1 MSALPQ
7 LGDKVYFGGKDLRW
21 IDLAT
26 GEIDMKTIPDE
37 VGQISEHD
45 GLVFYMRDVSRSSGN
60 AEGKQPTEN
69 GTEFGLIDLNDF
81 TLKSAFTL
89 WKSDTAVLGLT
100 DDLSSEVTDRV
111 RGPLDC

>member
-1 MSALPQ
+1 MPLQAYPLGETEGCVNMSALPK

-69 GTEFGLIDLNDF
+69 GRS
-81 TLKSAFTL
+81 SA
-89 WKSDTAVLGLT
+89 
-100 DDLSSEVTDRV
+100 
-111 RGPLDC
+111 